1 VVDGQENPL
10 SNINAGKLY
19 EVQKYCSI
27 TNHQWDCFWMISNG
41 SAWQRLPK
49 DIQELVET
57 ELGTAAVQ
65 DRKDIAALN
74 DSLSESLKKKGLVF
88 NEVDTEPFKAQ
99 LRKAGFYAQ
108 WKGKFGDEAWTLL
121 EKYLGRLT

>member
-1 VVDGQENPL
+1 
-10 SNINAGKLY
+10 
-19 EVQKYCSI
+19 
-27 TNHQWDCFWMISNG
+27 
-41 SAWQRLPK
+41 
-49 DIQELVET
+49 
-57 ELGTAAVQ
+57 VQ

-74 DSLSESLKKKGLVF
+74 DSLAESLKKKGLVF

-121 EKYLGRLT
+121 EKYVGRLT